1 MKIRKTIP
9 KQKKKAYK
17 AKFKGVL
24 KMANI
29 AIGHEDDAYLAEDRY
44 TLFTDSEKVVG
55 KTPLMAAKFISKIT
69 NVEDVIVL
77 NPGKDFRFVADSEHL
92 SFLEVFDGYQIIQ
105 CGLEFVTKDL
115 LMVVEK
121 AEIKAEKK
129 TEKGRKNKTK

>member
-1 MKIRKTIP
+1 MS
-9 KQKKKAYK
+9 
-17 AKFKGVL
+17 
-24 KMANI
+24 NI

-44 TLFTDSEKVVG
+44 TLFTDGEKVVG

-77 NPGKDFRFVADSEHL
+77 NPDKDFRFVADSDHL